1 MVRGRSMPTGPAAVG
16 ASRFA
21 GLVYSGSAF
30 CGLLLAAGVVVA
42 VVGTAVTRE
51 PTVAGI
57 DSAPWIVGFGI
68 PVLRTLLDLG
78 AVAVA
83 GLSLLSMM
91 IGFDVADRTGAAQ
104 RSGAERPNER
114 TGRADRTEAILGRAR
129 RLSVWASALWGSCA
143 LLSIVLLSVELEPE
157 RTLSPASVWSYITQ
171 IAAGKGLLISAG
183 SALLSMWLCR
193 VSIKHGENV
202 PAELRIGVALFGL
215 LPLPLTG
222 HAADWN
228 YHDLSM
234 LSMELHVV
242 AATAWAGGL
251 AGVVVFLARQPALLA
266 VALPRFSKLATWC
279 VFVVGLTGV
288 FNGLL
293 ELALSPI
300 THLPGSLFT
309 TRYGVLLIA
318 KAACMVVVAVLA
330 IHVRRRILPRVAVG
344 RTTTIAVWCGL
355 EILVL
360 AAAFGVAVVLTRSSV
375 TPF

>member
-1 MVRGRSMPTGPAAVG
+1 M
-16 ASRFA
+16 
-21 GLVYSGSAF
+21 
-30 CGLLLAAGVVVA
+30 VVA
-42 VVGTAVTRE
+42 VVGTAATRE
-51 PTVAGI
+51 PVVAGI
-57 DSAPWIVGFGI
+57 GGAPWIVGFGI

-91 IGFDVADRTGAAQ
+91 IGFSDADRV
-104 RSGAERPNER
+104 
-114 TGRADRTEAILGRAR
+114 GRVDRTEAILGRAR

-157 RTLSPASVWSYITQ
+157 RTVTPASVWQYVVN

-222 HAADWN
+222 HAADWD

-251 AGVVVFLARQPALLA
+251 GAVVVFLARQPALLA
-266 VALPRFSKLATWC
+266 VALPRFSRLATWC
-279 VFVVGLTGV
+279 VFVVGVTGI

-293 ELALSPI
+293 ELALSPV
-300 THLPGSLFT
+300 TTLPGSLFT
-309 TRYGVLLIA
+309 TRYGVLLVA
-318 KAACMVVVAVLA
+318 KATAMAIVAVLA
-330 IHVRRRILPRVAVG
+330 IHVRRRILPRVAGG
-344 RTTTIAVWCGL
+344 RQTAVALWCGL

>member
-1 MVRGRSMPTGPAAVG
+1 MPARPAT
-16 ASRFA
+16 ASTAAPRFA
-21 GLVYSGSAF
+21 GLAYSGGAF
-30 CGLLLAAGVVVA
+30 AAVILAAAVVVA
-42 VVGTAVTRE
+42 IVGTAATRV

-57 DSAPWIVGFGI
+57 IGAPWIVGFGI

-91 IGFDVADRTGAAQ
+91 LGPDVMDRAA
-104 RSGAERPNER
+104 AER
-114 TGRADRTEAILGRAR
+114 TGRAERTGAILGRAR
-129 RLSVWASALWGSCA
+129 RLSVWASVLWGGCA
-143 LLSIVLLSVELEPE
+143 LLSIVLLSVELQPE
-157 RTLSPASVWSYITQ
+157 RTLSPTSIWSYVTN

-183 SALLSMWLCR
+183 SALLSGWLCR
-193 VSIKHGENV
+193 VSVEHGEQV
-202 PAELRIGVALFGL
+202 PAELRVGVALFGL

-222 HAADWN
+222 HAADWS

-242 AATAWAGGL
+242 AATTWAGGL
-251 AGVVVFLARQPALLA
+251 AAVVVFLARQPALLA
-266 VALPRFSKLATWC
+266 VALPRFSRLATWC
-279 VFVVGLTGV
+279 VFVVGLSGI

-293 ELALSPI
+293 ELALSPV
-300 THLPGSLFT
+300 THLPGSLVT

-318 KAACMVVVAVLA
+318 KATCMAIVAVLA
-330 IHVRRRILPRVAVG
+330 LHVRRRILPLVVRG
-344 RTTTIAVWCGL
+344 RSTTIAFWCGL

-360 AAAFGVAVVLTRSSV
+360 AAAFGVAVVLTRTSV

>member
-1 MVRGRSMPTGPAAVG
+1 MRRATAPGSAAAHGSKFAGLAYSG
-16 ASRFA
+16 AAFA
-21 GLVYSGSAF
+21 GLV
-30 CGLLLAAGVVVA
+30 LAAGMVVA
-42 VVGTAVTRE
+42 VVGTAATRV

-57 DSAPWIVGFGI
+57 TNAPWVVGFGI
-68 PVLRTLLDLG
+68 PVLRTLVDLG

-91 IGFDVADRTGAAQ
+91 IGFDDPERAGGGQRPVAAG
-104 RSGAERPNER
+104 
-114 TGRADRTEAILGRAR
+114 RTEAILGRAR

-143 LLSIVLLSVELEPE
+143 LLSIAALSIELAPE
-157 RTLSPASVWSYITQ
+157 RSLSPASIWSYVTT

-193 VSIKHGENV
+193 VSVKHGEDV
-202 PAELRIGVALFGL
+202 PAELRVGVALFGL

-222 HAADWN
+222 HASNWS

-251 AGVVVFLARQPALLA
+251 AAVVIFLARQPALLA
-266 VALPRFSKLATWC
+266 IALPRFSKLATWC
-279 VFVVGLTGV
+279 VFVVGVTGM

-318 KAACMVVVAVLA
+318 KAACMAAVAVLA
-330 IHVRRRILPRVAVG
+330 IHVRRRILPQVAIG
-344 RTTTIAVWCGL
+344 RSTAIAFWGGL

-360 AAAFGVAVVLTRSSV
+360 AAAFGVAVVLTRSAV